1 MKDSSPPSAPEIAHQ
16 WWHGLSKE
24 RSGYARAA
32 LARIR
37 RAGSALEVMQEPAA
51 LRLVSRLM
59 ARDVDPDRVAALAGV
74 LAHVSEHDESPLAR
88 AVGRKTLD
96 DDGALLSE
104 GRFRRLLQ
112 TESADLLDPMR
123 RLVRM
128 TKGKAN
134 VRDLGV
140 AVLFWGDR
148 VKKDWIFHYYGIAP
162 VTRLAGEESQE
173 QPTKEADSG

>member
-1 MKDSSPPSAPEIAHQ
+1 MADSKAPGAPEIAHQ
-16 WWHGLSKE
+16 WWQALAGE
-24 RSGYARAA
+24 RSGQARAA

-37 RAGSALEVMQEPAA
+37 RAVSPVEVMQEPAA

-59 ARDVDPDRVAALAGV
+59 ARNVDPDRVAMLAGV
-74 LAHVSEHDESPLAR
+74 LAHVSEHQDLPVAR
-88 AVGRKTLD
+88 ALGRRTLD

-112 TESADLLDPMR
+112 TDAAELLDPMR

-134 VRDLGV
+134 VRDLAV

-148 VKKDWIFHYYGIAP
+148 VKKDWIFHYYGIAA
-162 VTRLAGEESQE
+162 VAR
-173 QPTKEADSG
+173 PTARAATTTDQGDDSG